1 MMRWLLNLRPG
12 LLLLALAI
20 STFLWVIAHESTSVE
35 RSFDVPVELH
45 KLDESLVVTD
55 QNVDGVNVRVMGSR
69 AALNNLDQKDLRY
82 AIDVSGA
89 KPGVGVYDIELS
101 RLDLPSGARFVSR
114 SPSQVKVRF
123 EKSGR
128 KAVRVRADTT
138 GTPAPGYHMAG
149 VVIDP
154 AKVWLAGARS
164 QVMRLEEVATEAI
177 DIEGLKDSETREAR
191 LVLGGGTLWVED
203 DAPVQVQI
211 RMEPDLLPDEA
222 LLPVESPVGGA
233 PEADNG

>member
-1 MMRWLLNLRPG
+1 MRWLLNLRPG

-20 STFLWVIAHESTSVE
+20 ATFLWVIAHESTSVE

-69 AALNNLDQKDLRY
+69 AALNTLDEKDLRY

-89 KPGVGVYDIELS
+89 KPGVAVYDIELS

-128 KAVRVRADTT
+128 KAVRVRADVS
-138 GTPAPGYHMAG
+138 GTPAPGYHLAG
-149 VVIDP
+149 LVVDP

-211 RMEPDLLPDEA
+211 RMEPDLLPDET
-222 LLPVESPVGGA
+222 LDVEGEAGA
-233 PEADNG
+233 AAPGQG

>member
-1 MMRWLLNLRPG
+1 MMRWVLNLRPG

-20 STFLWVIAHESTSVE
+20 ATFLWVIAHESTSVE
-35 RSFDVPVELH
+35 RTFDVPIELH

-69 AALNNLDQKDLRY
+69 AALNNLDEKNLRY

-89 KPGVGVYDIELS
+89 KPGVAVYDIELS
-101 RLDLPSGARFVSR
+101 RLELPSGARFVSR

-128 KAVRVRADTT
+128 KAVAVRADMT
-138 GTPAPGYHMAG
+138 GTPAPGYHLAG
-149 VVIDP
+149 LVIDP

-164 QVMRLEEVATEAI
+164 QVMRLKEVATEAI
-177 DIEGLKDSETREAR
+177 DIEGLKDSETREVR

-203 DAPVQVQI
+203 DAPVKVQI
-211 RMEPDLLPDEA
+211 RMEPDLLPDEVLEPA
-222 LLPVESPVGGA
+222 TQEP
-233 PEADNG
+233 ADKPPAADG

>member
-1 MMRWLLNLRPG
+1 M
-12 LLLLALAI
+12 
-20 STFLWVIAHESTSVE
+20 
-35 RSFDVPVELH
+35 
-45 KLDESLVVTD
+45 
-55 QNVDGVNVRVMGSR
+55 
-69 AALNNLDQKDLRY
+69 
-82 AIDVSGA
+82 
-89 KPGVGVYDIELS
+89 
-101 RLDLPSGARFVSR
+101 
-114 SPSQVKVRF
+114 KVRF

-222 LLPVESPVGGA
+222 LLTVESPVGGA

>member
-35 RSFDVPVELH
+35 QSFDVPVELH

-89 KPGVGVYDIELS
+89 KPGVAVYDIELS

-149 VVIDP
+149 IVIEP
-154 AKVWLAGARS
+154 TKVWLAGARS

-177 DIEGLKDSETREAR
+177 DVEGLKDSETREAR

-222 LLPVESPVGGA
+222 LLPEEDPTGAA
-233 PEADNG
+233 PEADDS